1 MGYLDSFELV
11 KPGKSIKRPARS
23 IKRITVSSGQI
34 TFSKELVIS
43 LGSPKQV
50 KIYYN
55 RDVNQIA
62 VTPSRRGGMEF
73 CRKKKAVKK
82 IYKDKGLLKLF
93 QTFLKPL
100 ETGIYDCIDAEI
112 IEEDGKKIAVFD
124 MEAAVR
130 YETDKETLEKL
141 SNSRKKKTREVEEE

>member
-11 KPGKSIKRPARS
+11 KPGKSIKRPASRV
-23 IKRITVSSGQI
+23 KRITISSGQI

-73 CRKKKAVKK
+73 CSKKNVKK
-82 IYKDKGLLKLF
+82 ICKDKGLLKLF
-93 QTFLKPL
+93 QSFLKPL
-100 ETGIYDCIDAEI
+100 KTGIYDCIEAEI
-112 IEEDGKKIAVFD
+112 IEEGGKKIAIFD

-130 YETDKETLEKL
+130 YETDEETLKNL
-141 SNSRKKKTREVEEE
+141 SNSRRKKTREVDEE

>member
-11 KPGKSIKRPARS
+11 KPGKAIKRPKRGV
-23 IKRITVSSGQI
+23 KRITVSSGQI

-73 CRKKKAVKK
+73 CRKKNVKK
-82 IYKDKGLLKLF
+82 ICKDEGVLALF

-100 ETGIYDCIDAEI
+100 ERGVYDCIEAEI

-141 SNSRKKKTREVEEE
+141 SNSRKKKTREVIEG